1 MFSLRL
7 LVLSLSLRSHASAAV
22 FSPQSDAEVAE
33 LHAAMEEGFQR
44 INNLTGELQAA
55 GAIAAPSTGY
65 SGPGSQ
71 QHVVAPQAA
80 ARKVDPSKI
89 AGIRKLETD
98 FSALQQLA
106 FRIGR
111 ESEDNQQLSQH
122 PDINNYIQSL
132 REFRPRLEDM
142 INDLEKELRS
152 ITGKQ
157 VEKPKKRRKA
167 AKTIQGLAEEDI
179 RTRVRQTLASDSR
192 AFRTKAMDFVSTFRE
207 RQLQMQDK
215 QRDLQLAMD
224 GPDWPKEDWPLSTSD
239 AKHVGEA
246 EQMIQAALQVLTG
259 KIEKDGGLARVHES
273 GDETVLEQLATV
285 SEMMSGYGELI
296 DRHVEAVKKVYRGK
310 KRRKA
315 KASSNVASPSAT
327 SIDTGASLRDR
338 LLNFGSPQGGQ
349 QQPFA
354 WLRND
359 AAGSQATPGGFAT
372 PGSFGQMG
380 SGAPSFGTNPGA
392 TAAPMPADSRDASS
406 SLSKLAG
413 LSSSLG
419 SLGALG
425 GVQASPPSHSPPSV
439 GALPVND
446 RGFGGWGGG
455 PRFSE
460 GHGEL

>member
-1 MFSLRL
+1 
-7 LVLSLSLRSHASAAV
+7 
-22 FSPQSDAEVAE
+22 
-33 LHAAMEEGFQR
+33 
-44 INNLTGELQAA
+44 
-55 GAIAAPSTGY
+55 
-65 SGPGSQ
+65 
-71 QHVVAPQAA
+71 VVAPQAA

-192 AFRTKAMDFVSTFRE
+192 AFRAKAMDFVSTFRE

-285 SEMMSGYGELI
+285 SEMMSGYCELI
-296 DRHVEAVKKVYRGK
+296 DRHVDAVKKVYRSK
-310 KRRKA
+310 KKQKRGTKYTPTRR
-315 KASSNVASPSAT
+315 
-327 SIDTGASLRDR
+327 LR
-338 LLNFGSPQGGQ
+338 
-349 QQPFA
+349 QP
-354 WLRND
+354 R
-359 AAGSQATPGGFAT
+359 
-372 PGSFGQMG
+372 
-380 SGAPSFGTNPGA
+380 
-392 TAAPMPADSRDASS
+392 
-406 SLSKLAG
+406 
-413 LSSSLG
+413 
-419 SLGALG
+419 
-425 GVQASPPSHSPPSV
+425 
-439 GALPVND
+439 
-446 RGFGGWGGG
+446 
-455 PRFSE
+455 
-460 GHGEL
+460 